1 MTRMCIGASVTGALT
16 VREVESRRA
25 RLRASDRSCAL
36 SPVRRGVCED
46 EVGHAAVDE
55 RGGGA
60 RQVARLQAHR
70 AVQREPGGGDLA
82 LRAGALTAKGMAR
95 LRGATRR
102 FESCLGSSVDRPAA
116 TRSHP
121 PVGFR
126 AVLLDLPHVRALVAR
141 AAIAL
146 PGPKSRP
153 RSNLA
158 RVAASPA
165 GFGTRR
171 AKRDDEETTPCAL
184 RSP

>member
-70 AVQREPGGGDLA
+70 AVQREPGGGDVV
-82 LRAGALTAKGMAR
+82 LRAGALTAKGMASDPR
-95 LRGATRR
+95 RNPSADRR
-102 FESCLGSSVDRPAA
+102 FAEGFSLAPLAGVGSFWAECGPSRARFRARFGALRAPADPEPGHA
-116 TRSHP
+116 LFARTTRSTSQ
-121 PVGFR
+121 
-126 AVLLDLPHVRALVAR
+126 
-141 AAIAL
+141 
-146 PGPKSRP
+146 SRTC
-153 RSNLA
+153 SKDTSWSTDFL
-158 RVAASPA
+158 
-165 GFGTRR
+165 
-171 AKRDDEETTPCAL
+171 
-184 RSP
+184 